1 MRVYFYFRM
10 GNLRLTSCFV
20 FRDLMMFSMSY
31 MLICGLALSMCSF
44 NAYGYTKCSKDAQAQ
59 ISTFATRTLL
69 ASVVHALV

>member
-1 MRVYFYFRM
+1 
-10 GNLRLTSCFV
+10 
-20 FRDLMMFSMSY
+20 MMFSMSY

-44 NAYGYTKCSKDAQAQ
+44 NAYGYTKCNKDAQAQ

>member
-1 MRVYFYFRM
+1 M